1 MKETNQLQYQIA
13 LTHLQE
19 IGSVTAKNLVSQC
32 GGVKEIFDAKKNTLE
47 KILGIGKVRAE
58 AILQSKDEAL
68 KIAEVEIKFIEKNN
82 LTPLFYTDKNFPKRL
97 LQCADSPVMLYY
109 KGNADLNARKIISV
123 VGTRKVTEYGKTQCE
138 KIIEQL
144 AAYHPLIVSGLAFGV
159 DIVAH
164 KAALKNNLE
173 TVGVVA
179 NGMDKMY
186 PSQHIKHIR
195 QMVDCGGVLTEY
207 GFGEDANREN
217 FPQRNRIVAG
227 MCDALI
233 LIETAIKGGA
243 MITAKLAD
251 SYNREVFALP
261 GKVGDTYSEGC
272 NYLIKNNQANLFENA
287 DDIIKQL
294 MWDVELQKPSPKQ
307 TLLFVELTD
316 EEKMVVDVLQNN
328 VNIGIDEIVIKS
340 NFTHTSVAGLLLQLE
355 LKGVVK
361 ALPGKMFK
369 LI

>member
-1 MKETNQLQYQIA
+1 
-13 LTHLQE
+13 
-19 IGSVTAKNLVSQC
+19 
-32 GGVKEIFDAKKNTLE
+32 
-47 KILGIGKVRAE
+47 
-58 AILQSKDEAL
+58 
-68 KIAEVEIKFIEKNN
+68 
-82 LTPLFYTDKNFPKRL
+82 
-97 LQCADSPVMLYY
+97 MLYY
-109 KGNADLNARKIISV
+109 KGNADLNARKIISI
-123 VGTRKVTEYGKTQCE
+123 VGTRKVTEYGKEQCE

-144 AAYHPLIVSGLAFGV
+144 AAYHPLIISGLAFGV
-159 DIVAH
+159 DIAAH

-186 PSQHIKHIR
+186 PSQHIQYIK
-195 QMVDCGGVLTEY
+195 QMVESGGVLTEY
-207 GFGEDANREN
+207 GFGEIANKEN

-251 SYNREVFALP
+251 SYNRDVFALP
-261 GKVGDTYSEGC
+261 GRVGDTYSEGC
-272 NYLIKNNQANLFENA
+272 NYLIKNNQATLIENA
-287 DDIIKQL
+287 DDIIKQM

-307 TLLFVELTD
+307 TLLFVDLSDD
-316 EEKMVVDVLQNN
+316 EKIIVDVLQKQALLS
-328 VNIGIDEIVIKS
+328 IDEIVIQTNLS
-340 NFTHTSVAGLLLQLE
+340 QTLIAGLLLNLE

-369 LI
+369 LA

>member
-1 MKETNQLQYQIA
+1 MNYQLLQYQIA
-13 LTHLQE
+13 LTHLSE

-32 GGVKEIFDAKKNTLE
+32 GGVKEIFTAKKHTLE
-47 KILGIGKVRAE
+47 KIMGIGKVRAE
-58 AILQSKDEAL
+58 AILHSKDEAL
-68 KIAEVEIKFIEKNN
+68 KIADAEIKFIEKNN
-82 LTPLFYTDKNFPKRL
+82 LTPLFYTDDNFPKRL

-109 KGNADLNARKIISV
+109 KGNADLNARKIISI
-123 VGTRKVTEYGKTQCE
+123 VGTRKVTEYGKEQCE

-144 AAYHPLIVSGLAFGV
+144 AAYHPLIISGLAFGV
-159 DIVAH
+159 DIAAH

-186 PSQHIKHIR
+186 PSQHIKYIK
-195 QMVDCGGVLTEY
+195 QMVESGGVLTEY
-207 GFGEDANREN
+207 GFGEIANKEN

-251 SYNREVFALP
+251 SYNRDVFALP
-261 GKVGDTYSEGC
+261 GRVGDTYSEGC
-272 NYLIKNNQANLFENA
+272 NYLIKNNQATLIENA
-287 DDIIKQL
+287 DDIIKQM

-307 TLLFVELTD
+307 TLLFVDLSDD
-316 EEKMVVDVLQNN
+316 EKIVVEVLQKQALLS
-328 VNIGIDEIVIKS
+328 IDEIVIQTNLS
-340 NFTHTSVAGLLLQLE
+340 QTVIAGLLLNLE
-355 LKGVVK
+355 LKGAVK

-369 LI
+369 LA

>member
-1 MKETNQLQYQIA
+1 MNSSQLQYQIA
-13 LTHLQE
+13 LTHLSE
-19 IGSVTAKNLVSQC
+19 IGSVTAKNLVSYC
-32 GGVKEIFDAKKNTLE
+32 GGVKEIFTAKKTTLE
-47 KILGIGKVRAE
+47 KIPNIGVIRAN

-68 KIAEVEIKFIEKNN
+68 KTAEAEIKFIQKNN
-82 LTPLFYTDKNFPKRL
+82 ITPLFYTEDKFPKRL
-97 LQCADSPVMLYY
+97 LQCADSPVLLYY
-109 KGNADLNARKIISV
+109 KGNADLNARKIISI
-123 VGTRKVTEYGKTQCE
+123 VGTRRTTEYGKTQCE

-144 AAYHPLIVSGLAFGV
+144 SAYHPLIVSGLAFGV
-159 DIVAH
+159 DITAH

-186 PSQHIKHIR
+186 PSQHLKYVK

-207 GFGEDANREN
+207 GFGEVANKEN

-251 SYNREVFALP
+251 SYNRDVFALP

-272 NYLIKNNQANLFENA
+272 NYLIKNNQAILFENA
-287 DDIIKQL
+287 DDIIKQM
-294 MWDVELQKPSPKQ
+294 MWDIEQQKPSPKQ
-307 TLLFVELTD
+307 ALLFVDLD
-316 EEKMVVDVLQNN
+316 EQEKIIVEILQQHQQ
-328 VNIGIDEIVIKS
+328 VNIDDIVIKTNLS
-340 NFTHTSVAGLLLQLE
+340 HTTIAGLLLQLE
-355 LKGVVK
+355 LKNIIK
-361 ALPGKMFK
+361 ALPGKLFK
-369 LI
+369 II